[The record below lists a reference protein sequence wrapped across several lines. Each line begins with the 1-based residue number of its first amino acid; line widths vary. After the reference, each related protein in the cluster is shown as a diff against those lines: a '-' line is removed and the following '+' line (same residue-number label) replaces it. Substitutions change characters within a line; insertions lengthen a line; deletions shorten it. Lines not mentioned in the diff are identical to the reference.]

1 VYGCS
6 VSRNISKEDNLTG
19 DVARLRQLVLTLG
32 RKHSL
37 RDPIAGTCEQL
48 QLTPSQVH
56 ALLWLGH
63 DGGHTMGEL
72 ARRLGITEKT
82 MTGVVDRL
90 EREGLVQRERS
101 ATDRRVVHSTLT
113 PEGQRVYQRLD
124 RLLRQQMGAFLDL
137 LDGEDRK
144 ALFRM
149 LEKLIQRME
158 TPPEAPPAPR
168 GRSPG

>member
-1 VYGCS
+1 MGCS

-19 DVARLRQLVLTLG
+19 EVARLRQLILTLG
-32 RKHSL
+32 RTHSL
-37 RDPIAGTCEQL
+37 RDPIASTCEQM

-63 DGGHTMGEL
+63 EGATTMGEL

-90 EREGLVQRERS
+90 EREGFVQRVRGV
-101 ATDRRVVHSTLT
+101 TDRRVVHSSLT
-113 PEGQRVYQRLD
+113 AEGQRVYQRLD
-124 RLLRQQMGAFLDL
+124 RLLRHQMGVFLDM
-137 LDGEDRK
+137 LDAEDRK

-149 LEKLIQRME
+149 LEKLIERV
-158 TPPEAPPAPR
+158 EAPSPPPPSPR
-168 GRSPG
+168 GRSTS

>member
-1 VYGCS
+1 
-6 VSRNISKEDNLTG
+6 
-19 DVARLRQLVLTLG
+19 
-32 RKHSL
+32 
-37 RDPIAGTCEQL
+37 
-48 QLTPSQVH
+48 VH

-101 ATDRRVVHSTLT
+101 ATDRRVVHSNLT

>member
-6 VSRNISKEDNLTG
+6 VSRNISKEDNLSG
-19 DVARLRQLVLTLG
+19 DVARLRQLILTLG
-32 RKHSL
+32 RTHSL
-37 RDPIAGTCEQL
+37 RDPIGRTCEHL

-63 DGGHTMGEL
+63 EGGHPMGEL

-90 EREGLVQRERS
+90 EREGFVQRERS
-101 ATDRRVVHSTLT
+101 VTDRRVVHTTLT
-113 PEGQRVYQRLD
+113 AEGQRIYQRLD
-124 RLLRQQMGAFLDL
+124 RMLRQQMGVFLDM
-137 LDGEDRK
+137 LDAEDRK

-149 LEKLIQRME
+149 LERLIQRAE
-158 TPPEAPPAPR
+158 TPPAPR
-168 GRSPG
+168 GRPTS

>member
-1 VYGCS
+1 M
-6 VSRNISKEDNLTG
+6 SRNISKEDNLSG
-19 DVARLRQLVLTLG
+19 DVARLRQLILTLG
-32 RKHSL
+32 RTHSL
-37 RDPIAGTCEQL
+37 RDPIAGTCEQM

-101 ATDRRVVHSTLT
+101 VTDRRVVHSTLT
-113 PEGQRVYQRLD
+113 AEGQRVYQRLD
-124 RLLRQQMGAFLDL
+124 RVLRQQMGGFLDL
-137 LDGEDRK
+137 LDAEDRK

-149 LEKLIQRME
+149 LEKLIQRLE
-158 TPPEAPPAPR
+158 TSAASPSAPR
-168 GRSPG
+168 SRSTS

>member
-1 VYGCS
+1 MGCS
-6 VSRNISKEDNLTG
+6 VSRNISKEDNLSG
-19 DVARLRQLVLTLG
+19 DVARLRQLILTLG
-32 RKHSL
+32 RTHSL
-37 RDPIAGTCEQL
+37 RDPIASTCEQM

-56 ALLWLGH
+56 TLLWLGH
-63 DGGHTMGEL
+63 EGATTMGEL

-90 EREGLVQRERS
+90 EREGFVQRERGVK
-101 ATDRRVVHSTLT
+101 DRRVVYSSLT
-113 PEGQRVYQRLD
+113 AEGQRVYQRLD
-124 RLLRQQMGAFLDL
+124 RVLRQQMGVL
-137 LDGEDRK
+137 LDMLDAEDRK

-158 TPPEAPPAPR
+158 PAPQPPPAPR